1 MLGTSVE
8 QLPFPSDAQRQ
19 PTVRA
24 IQGLLGRGESESE
37 SESENE
43 SESAIVHLP
52 HYALAAAVVAAPN
65 LSMHLELSLSVGVH
79 RSVLLYFRAVGCI
92 RGERSHNNTE
102 LWVAVTI
109 DTNLP
114 VL

>member
-37 SESENE
+37 SKNE

-79 RSVLLYFRAVGCI
+79 RSVLLSFRAVGCI
-92 RGERSHNNTE
+92 WGKRSHNNTE

-109 DTNLP
+109 DTNLL
-114 VL
+114 VLF